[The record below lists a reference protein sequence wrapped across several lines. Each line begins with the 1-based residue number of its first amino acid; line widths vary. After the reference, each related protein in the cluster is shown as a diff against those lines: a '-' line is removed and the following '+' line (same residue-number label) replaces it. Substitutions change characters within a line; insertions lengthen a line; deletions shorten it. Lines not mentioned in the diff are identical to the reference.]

1 MPRGS
6 RRGKQVE
13 VESSPSPSDA
23 ATSIVEVA
31 HVEQPS
37 EVTRMMSVAEVSLNN
52 IGAKKM
58 AADGGVSI
66 MEFSVDLQEQ
76 EAPPP
81 LPVGQYPA
89 EIISATSK
97 VSQTSGNTYAAIQ
110 FRINSD
116 DYPADY
122 VDGDPDGTVLNFN
135 RVVLED
141 SPQARY
147 RIRKFL
153 EAVGGRLGRSL
164 DLSDLLGL
172 TGVVEIV
179 HDEFEGEKRA
189 QIKRVIPA

>member
-23 ATSIVEVA
+23 VTSVVEVA